1 MALSKANVRMTL
13 THTECIP
20 ATLSFLP
27 AFMAISRLHLS
38 QDPKRLALKEAA
50 KFEQRRVEG
59 VVSPSEMD

>member
-1 MALSKANVRMTL
+1 MALSKANVRM